1 MQEVIIYSAL
11 LFVGMIVG
19 LFVAKTAFSN
29 NKSSEQQTSKAEKER
44 VMLAQLRQQI
54 LAAQDSLQQIEAQN
68 AQLQN
73 QMTEFDYIL
82 TTYENQEEQP
92 KITFFG
98 EHASPYLRIQDK
110 AKRDKSNT
118 ESQPRDFSNSSSG
131 LFDGNQK

>member
-54 LAAQDSLQQIEAQN
+54 LAAQDSLQQIEAQS

-118 ESQPRDFSNSSSG
+118 ESQPRDFSNSSAG
-131 LFDGNQK
+131 LFDGNQ

>member
-54 LAAQDSLQQIEAQN
+54 LAAQDSLQQIEAQS

>member
-11 LFVGMIVG
+11 LFVGIIVG

-54 LAAQDSLQQIEAQN
+54 LAAQDSLQQIEAQS

>member
-11 LFVGMIVG
+11 LFVGIIVG
-19 LFVAKTAFSN
+19 LFVAKTAFTN

-54 LAAQDSLQQIEAQN
+54 LAAQDSLQQIEAQS

>member
-1 MQEVIIYSAL
+1 MQEVIIYIAL
-11 LFVGMIVG
+11 LLVG
-19 LFVAKTAFSN
+19 LVIGLVLAKASFSG
-29 NKSSEQQTSKAEKER
+29 KAPSEQQTAKAEKEQ
-44 VMLAQLRQQI
+44 VMLAQLRQQM
-54 LAAQDSLQQIEAQN
+54 LAAQESLQHIEAQS
-68 AQLQN
+68 AQLQS

-92 KITFFG
+92 KIAFFG
-98 EHASPYLRIQDK
+98 EHASPYLRIKNK